1 MSLSWINT
9 GSRVC
14 TIVLWI
20 AVTSHHSFMRSLS
33 IFHEAAMWGGLPTI
47 YASPN
52 QQNLKKVGLD
62 QFLVTGS
69 CELGLI

>member
-1 MSLSWINT
+1 MVGCGAVGGGFRVRPGRVQRLILPTQSLH
-9 GSRVC
+9 V
-14 TIVLWI
+14 
-20 AVTSHHSFMRSLS
+20 AVVVTARTR
-33 IFHEAAMWGGLPTI
+33 GGLPTI

>member
-1 MSLSWINT
+1 MERNVYGHDL
-9 GSRVC
+9 GGAGR
-14 TIVLWI
+14 
-20 AVTSHHSFMRSLS
+20 
-33 IFHEAAMWGGLPTI
+33 GLPTI